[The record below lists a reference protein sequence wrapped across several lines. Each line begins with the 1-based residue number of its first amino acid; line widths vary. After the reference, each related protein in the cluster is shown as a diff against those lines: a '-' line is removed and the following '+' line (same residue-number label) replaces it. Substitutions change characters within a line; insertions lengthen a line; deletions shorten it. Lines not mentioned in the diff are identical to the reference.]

1 VTLDRGILA
10 DTARTAYGAIENVN
24 TDLIKWREVDGQPGN
39 YIKVL
44 TLDVANNRVDFLFKQ
59 DPHAEFAKHE
69 HKCTAVAL
77 TLDGLWGYREGAEL
91 HFEGTFSYEPPGSIH
106 TPYATEKGMTVYASF
121 QGTSDLMLDI
131 LDEDDKVIDQL
142 RLDFFAQYYEG

>member
-1 VTLDRGILA
+1 MTLDKGILET
-10 DTARTAYGAIENVN
+10 TARTAYGAIENVN
-24 TDLIKWREVDGQPGN
+24 ANLVDWRAVDGQPGN

-44 TLDVANNRVDFLFKQ
+44 TLDKANHRVDFLFRQ

-106 TPYATEKGMTVYASF
+106 TPYATEHGMTVYASF
-121 QGTSDLMLDI
+121 QGTSDLMPPPPTRPDP
-131 LDEDDKVIDQL
+131 QL
-142 RLDFFAQYYEG
+142 